1 MTKILFMRNA
11 DYLKSVINT
20 IEVLKD
26 FTQINY
32 FGNLVNFFFFSNIIM
47 SSILDSTK
55 EVKEIRARYE
65 SQYIDNRIK
74 ELHSKIDILKIK
86 KLTIENDIYFAEQEI
101 FAFMSRNE
109 NLLKLVSKCVDNS
122 IEEGLN
128 IQFIDEELLKNVSY
142 VE

>member
-1 MTKILFMRNA
+1 
-11 DYLKSVINT
+11 
-20 IEVLKD
+20 
-26 FTQINY
+26 
-32 FGNLVNFFFFSNIIM
+32 M

>member
-1 MTKILFMRNA
+1 
-11 DYLKSVINT
+11 
-20 IEVLKD
+20 
-26 FTQINY
+26 
-32 FGNLVNFFFFSNIIM
+32 M

-74 ELHSKIDILKIK
+74 ELQSKIDVLKIK
-86 KLTIENDIYFAEQEI
+86 KLTIENDIYFAEQEV
-101 FAFMSRNE
+101 FAYMFRNE
-109 NLLKLVSKCVDNS
+109 NLLKCVDNS

-128 IQFIDEELLKNVSY
+128 IQFIDEELLKNVSH